1 MRGLPFPGWQ
11 RWAAGILLAC
21 LLPGWAQAAIAFR
34 AASSASVAEAST
46 VTYGGHGSF
55 ASRGNCGSISPSLPS
70 GTAAGNLLIAVVV
83 SGASPTLSMP
93 GWTLLFQ
100 NNPVSNLTSAIYWR
114 IATGGDPNTITQSG
128 TCNVLAARISRFT
141 GVDTMQPFMTA
152 PLAASN
158 WSYQNADTVTT
169 GTETTDYPGAMLVV
183 TAHTTDD
190 SDFGPLLGF
199 AQAYSSRTGT
209 GNDAAIALYYA
220 AQAAPG
226 TAGPY
231 TVTKTR
237 GADPNHG
244 TVFALRPMGLKL
256 TIPVPAGTQAND
268 VMIASIALQPC
279 SATIGGACVTS
290 VNPPAGWTLVR
301 TIDQTTGTIPFSN
314 PLVYGNRLF
323 VYRRIASGAEP
334 ASYTWTLGGALKP
347 TGAVGGITSF
357 SGVDTTNP
365 IVAEAGQA
373 TPSST
378 SHTAPSIDTGTVT
391 DTMLVST
398 HAANA
403 STLWNPPLGM
413 TERVD
418 GASQPPPNVTGISME
433 MNTEPRAAAGPTGP
447 RTASFASLLPAASG
461 ATHMLAL
468 RPAIALH
475 HYAVSA
481 LNTSVATCDY
491 AEVTIRGHDA
501 AHAPVSPPA
510 GRVLALS
517 TSTGTGVWQPTLVS
531 GSGTWS
537 PSGVNNGAATYVW
550 PGGEASFT
558 VRLRHATVATLSVNL
573 LDNAGVTESG
583 TEDPAIAFVES
594 AFRISNGA
602 NAPLA
607 IGTQIA
613 GKPSNVGVGAQALY
627 LQAIRT
633 DTETGACVSLFP
645 SGSEV
650 AVEVGAVCVNPA
662 TCTQPVTLSTAAS
675 TGNSA
680 SFVPNGGYPATI
692 NFRFT
697 TANAEAPFS
706 FSYADAG
713 QIRLQFRRALPPPPS
728 GVYIQGTSNAFVTRP
743 FGLAFRGANAATS
756 IQHGTSPASP
766 VLAAA
771 GDPFVMTVAAYRW
784 AAAEDDGTGRPL
796 PGADI
801 TDNGLTPNFAADV
814 VVSVSANLP
823 GMALGA
829 VARGAGCSATATAP
843 AAAWSGGAAT
853 LSDWCY
859 TEVGNPF
866 FAATVSDYLVAGLQ
880 VTGNSGLDGS
890 GPTGGYVGRFRP
902 KYFTVTNAS
911 LTNRIAAGCSVA
923 SNFTYMNEAM
933 ETGLKLSAK
942 NAAGAVTQNY
952 ATASGYAKLDPVGS
966 PASLGFGARDGAVN
980 LTPRLDLGSVSGSF
994 VAGEATVAA
1003 RVALRRANPDN
1014 PDGPFEAFELGI
1026 APQDAD
1032 GVALR
1037 PADLNLD
1044 VDGVGGNDH
1053 AKLGETRIR
1062 FGRLRLANAYGSEL
1076 LDLPVPIRVEH
1087 WNGVGFVTNGDDGCT
1102 RLAATHVLLSGYQ
1115 GNLNAGETSVAPAP
1129 TISFSAGVG
1138 NLKLIKPGA
1147 GNAGSVLLR
1156 VDLNAEGKTYLRGR
1170 WDDGANPDAN
1180 AGTAYDDDPAA
1191 RGSFGQ
1197 YKAGARLIDLRESY

>member
-1 MRGLPFPGWQ
+1 MKGLFFF
-11 RWAAGILLAC
+11 RWRAVAAGLL
-21 LLPGWAQAAIAFR
+21 LGFLFSGWAQAQIAFR
-34 AASSASVAEAST
+34 AASSAAVAGAAT
-46 VTYGGHGSF
+46 VAYGGSGSF
-55 ASRGNCGSISPSLPS
+55 AVRGNCGSISPGLPP
-70 GTAAGNLLIAVVV
+70 GTAAGDLLIAVVA

-100 NNPVSNLTSAIYWR
+100 DNPVSNLTSAIYWR
-114 IATGGDPNTITQSG
+114 IATGGDSTTITQSG

-141 GVDTMQPFMTA
+141 GVDAQQPFMTA

-158 WSYQNADTVTT
+158 WSYQNANTVTT
-169 GTETTDYPGAMLVV
+169 GTETTDYPGAMLAV
-183 TAHTTDD
+183 TTHSTDD
-190 SDFGPLLGF
+190 DTFGALGGF
-199 AQAYSSRTGT
+199 SQAYSSRTTT

-220 AQAAPG
+220 PQAAPG

-231 TVTKTR
+231 TVTKNR

-244 TVFALRPMGLKL
+244 TLFALRPAGLKL

-279 SATIGGACVTS
+279 SAASGGACVTS

-301 TIDQTTGTIPFSN
+301 TVDQTTGPIPFSS

-323 VYRRIASGAEP
+323 IYRRVATGTEP

-347 TGAVGGITSF
+347 TGAVGGMTSF

-365 IVAEAGQA
+365 IVTEAGQA
-373 TPSST
+373 TPSSL
-378 SHTAPSIDTGTVT
+378 SHTAPSIDTGAVT
-391 DTMLVST
+391 DTMLLSS

-403 STLWNPPLGM
+403 STQWTPPSGM

-418 GASQPPPNVTGISME
+418 VASQTPPNVTGISLE
-433 MNTEPRAAAGPTGP
+433 MNSEPRAAAGPTGT
-447 RTASFASLLPAASG
+447 RTASFQSSLLPATG
-461 ATHMLAL
+461 TTHMLAL
-468 RPAIALH
+468 RPAPVFQ
-475 HYAVSA
+475 HYAIGVLS
-481 LNTSVATCDY
+481 TSVATCDY
-491 AEVTIRGHDA
+491 AEITITAHNA

-510 GRVLALS
+510 GRTLTLS
-517 TSTGTGVWQPTLVS
+517 TSTGTGAWQPGLVS
-531 GSGTWS
+531 GSGAWS
-537 PSGVNNGAATYVW
+537 PSGANNGMATYVW
-550 PGGEASFT
+550 PGGESSFT

-573 LDNAGVTESG
+573 IDDAGRTENAA
-583 TEDPAIAFVES
+583 EDPAIAFVES
-594 AFRISNGA
+594 AFRVSNGA

-607 IGTQIA
+607 IGTQVA
-613 GKPSNVGVGAQALY
+613 GKPSNVGAGAQALY
-627 LQAIRT
+627 LQAVRT
-633 DTETGACVSLFP
+633 DTQTGACVSLFP

-650 AVEVGAVCVNPA
+650 AIEVGAQCVNPA
-662 TCTQPVTLSTAAS
+662 TCTQPVTLATAAS
-675 TGNSA
+675 SGNTA

-743 FGLAFRGANAATS
+743 FGLAFRGANAATP

-771 GDPFVMTVAAYRW
+771 GDPFTMTVAAYRW
-784 AAAEDDGTGRPL
+784 AAAEDDGTGNPL
-796 PGADI
+796 PGANI
-801 TDNGLTPNFAADV
+801 TDNGMTPNFAADV
-814 VVSVSANLP
+814 TVSAIANLP
-823 GMALGA
+823 GVALGTA
-829 VARGAGCSATATAP
+829 ARGAGCSGPATVP

-853 LSDWCY
+853 LTDWCY
-859 TEVGNPF
+859 TEVGNVF
-866 FAATVSDYLVAGLQ
+866 LSASVSNYLAPGVNVA
-880 VTGNSGLDGS
+880 GNSGLDGS
-890 GPTGGYVGRFRP
+890 GPAGGYVGRFRP
-902 KYFTVTNAS
+902 KYFTVANAN
-911 LTNRIAAGCSVA
+911 LTNRVLAGCSPA
-923 SNFTYMNEAM
+923 STFTYMEEAM
-933 ETGLKLSAK
+933 ETGFKLSAK
-942 NAAGAVTQNY
+942 NALDGVTQNY
-952 ATASGYAKLDPVGS
+952 TTASGYAKLDPAGS
-966 PASLGFGARDGAVN
+966 PASLGFGARNGTTN
-980 LTPRLDLGSVSGSF
+980 LTARLDLGSASGSF

-1003 RVALRRANPDN
+1003 RVSLRRASPDN

-1053 AKLGETRIR
+1053 VKVGQTRVR

-1076 LDLPVPIRVEH
+1076 LDLPIPIRVEH

-1102 RLAATHVLLSGYQ
+1102 RLAASNVLLFNYQ
-1115 GNLNAGETSVAPAP
+1115 GNLNPGETSVAPAP

-1138 NLKLIKPGA
+1138 NLKLTKPGA
-1147 GNAGSVLLR
+1147 GNTGSVQLR
-1156 VDLNAEGKTYLRGR
+1156 VDLTAESKRYLKGR
-1170 WDDGANPDAN
+1170 WNDAADPDGNVA
-1180 AGTAYDDDPAA
+1180 TFYDDDPVA
-1191 RGSFGQ
+1191 RASFGQ
-1197 YKAGARLIDLRESY
+1197 YKASERIIYLRENY

>member
-1 MRGLPFPGWQ
+1 
-11 RWAAGILLAC
+11 
-21 LLPGWAQAAIAFR
+21 
-34 AASSASVAEAST
+34 V
-46 VTYGGHGSF
+46 
-55 ASRGNCGSISPSLPS
+55 RGNCGSISPTLPT
-70 GTAAGNLLIAVVV
+70 GTAAGDLLIAVVA

-93 GWTLLFQ
+93 GWNLLFQ
-100 NNPVSNLTSAIYWR
+100 QNPVSNLTSAIYWR

-141 GVDTMQPFMTA
+141 GVDTQQPFMTA

-158 WSYQNADTVTT
+158 WSYQNANTVTT

-190 SDFGPLLGF
+190 SDFGVLLGF
-199 AQAYSSRTGT
+199 TQAYSSRTGT
-209 GNDAAIALYYA
+209 GNDVAIGLYYA
-220 AQAAPG
+220 AQASPG

-256 TIPVPAGTQAND
+256 VIPVPAGTQAND

-279 SATIGGACVTS
+279 SAASGGACVTS
-290 VNPPAGWTLVR
+290 VNPPAGWTLVN
-301 TIDQTTGTIPFSN
+301 TINQTTGLIPFST

-323 VYRRIASGAEP
+323 IYRRVATGTEP

-347 TGAVGGITSF
+347 TGAVGGIVSF

-365 IVAEAGQA
+365 VVAEAGQA

-378 SHTAPSIDTGTVT
+378 SHTAPSITSTVT
-391 DTMLVST
+391 DTMLLSS
-398 HAANA
+398 HAANT
-403 STLWNPPLGM
+403 STQWAPPSGM

-418 GASQPPPNVTGISME
+418 VASQTPPNVTGISLE
-433 MNTEPRAAAGPTGP
+433 MNSEPRAAAGPTGT
-447 RTASFASLLPAASG
+447 RTASFQSSLLPATG
-461 ATHMLAL
+461 TTHMLAL
-468 RPAIALH
+468 RPAPVFQ
-475 HYAVSA
+475 HYAISV

-491 AEVTIRGHDA
+491 AEITITAHNA
-501 AHAPVSPPA
+501 AHMPLNPPP
-510 GRVLALS
+510 GRTLTLS
-517 TSTGTGVWQPTLVS
+517 TSTGTGVWQPGLVV

-537 PSGVNNGAATYVW
+537 PSGANNGLATYVW
-550 PGGEASFT
+550 PGGESSFT

-573 LDNAGVTESG
+573 IDNGGVTESA
-583 TEDPAIAFVES
+583 TEDPAIAFVDS
-594 AFRISNGA
+594 AFRVSNGT

-613 GKPSNVGVGAQALY
+613 GKPSNVGAGAQALY

-650 AVEVGAVCVNPA
+650 AIEVGAVCVNPA
-662 TCTQPVTLSTAAS
+662 LCTQPVTLATAAS
-675 TGNSA
+675 SGNTA
-680 SFVPNGGYPATI
+680 SFVPNGGYPASV

-713 QIRLQFRRALPPPPS
+713 EIRLQFRRALPPPPS
-728 GVYIQGTSNAFVTRP
+728 GAYVQGASNAFATRP
-743 FGLAFRGANAATS
+743 FGLAFRGVNTATS

-784 AAAEDDGTGRPL
+784 TAAEDDGTGRPL

-859 TEVGNPF
+859 TEAGNAF
-866 FAATVSDYLVAGLQ
+866 FAATASDYLVAGLQ

-933 ETGLKLSAK
+933 ETGFKLSAK

-952 ATASGYAKLDPVGS
+952 ATAGGYAKLDPVGS

-994 VAGEATVAA
+994 VAGEATVSA
-1003 RVALRRANPDN
+1003 RLALRRASPDN
-1014 PDGPFEAFELGI
+1014 PDGPFEVFELGI
-1026 APQDAD
+1026 APQDSD
-1032 GVALR
+1032 GTALR
-1037 PADLNLD
+1037 PADLDLD
-1044 VDGVGGNDH
+1044 VDGAGGNDH
-1053 AKLGETRIR
+1053 VKLGQTRVR

-1076 LDLPVPIRVEH
+1076 LDLPIPIRVEH
-1087 WNGVGFVTNGDDGCT
+1087 WNGVGFVTNADDGCT
-1102 RLAATHVLLSGYQ
+1102 RLAAAHVLLSGYQ

-1129 TISFSAGVG
+1129 TLVFSGGVG
-1138 NLKLIKPGA
+1138 NLKLTRPGA
-1147 GNAGSVLLR
+1147 GNSGSVLLR

-1180 AGTAYDDDPAA
+1180 ASTAYDDDPAA

>member
-1 MRGLPFPGWQ
+1 MTGLPFPRWQ
-11 RWAAGILLAC
+11 KWAAGMLLAC
-21 LLPGWAQAAIAFR
+21 LLPGWAQAGIAFR
-34 AASSASVAEAST
+34 ASSSASIPAAST
-46 VTYGGHGSF
+46 ITYGGQGTF
-55 ASRGNCGSISPSLPS
+55 AVRGNCGSISPTLPT
-70 GTAAGNLLIAVVV
+70 GTAAGDLLIAVVA

-93 GWTLLFQ
+93 GWNLLFQ
-100 NNPVSNLTSAIYWR
+100 QNPVSNLTSAIYWR

-141 GVDTMQPFMTA
+141 GVDTQQPFMTA

-158 WSYQNADTVTT
+158 WSYQNANTVTT

-190 SDFGPLLGF
+190 SDFGVLLGF
-199 AQAYSSRTGT
+199 TQAYSSRTGT
-209 GNDAAIALYYA
+209 GNDVAIGLYYA
-220 AQAAPG
+220 AQASPG

-231 TVTKTR
+231 TVSKNR

-244 TVFALRPMGLKL
+244 TVFALRPAGLKL
-256 TIPVPAGTQAND
+256 VIPVPAGTQAND
-268 VMIASIALQPC
+268 VMIASIAVRPC
-279 SATIGGACVTS
+279 SSTSGGACIVSVT
-290 VNPPAGWTLVR
+290 PPAGWTLVR
-301 TIDQTTGTIPFSN
+301 TVDQASGGGTGGF
-314 PLVYGNRLF
+314 GNRLY
-323 VYRRIASGAEP
+323 VYRRVAGNAEP
-334 ASYTWTLGGALKP
+334 ASYTWVIGGTPVHA
-347 TGAVGGITSF
+347 GAVGGILSF

-365 IVAEAGQA
+365 LVAEAGQA
-373 TPSST
+373 TGFSSN
-378 SHTAPSIDTGTVT
+378 HTAPSIDTGAITE
-391 DTMLVST
+391 TMLVSSHT
-398 HAANA
+398 VNSSGIWTAPA
-403 STLWNPPLGM
+403 GM
-413 TERVD
+413 TEAMD
-418 GASQPPPNVTGISME
+418 IASLPVPDDLGLALE
-433 MNTEPRAAAGPTGP
+433 MNYEPRSAAGPTGS
-447 RTASFASLLPAASG
+447 RTATLANPPAPDTG

-468 RPAIALH
+468 RPAITLH

-491 AEVTIRGHDA
+491 AEITIRGHDA

-531 GSGTWS
+531 GSGAWS
-537 PSGVNNGAATYVW
+537 PSGANNGVAAYVW
-550 PGGEASFT
+550 PGNESSFT
-558 VRLRHATVATLSVNL
+558 VRLRLTTVSTLSVNL

-594 AFRISNGA
+594 ALRVSNGA

-613 GKPSNVGVGAQALY
+613 GKPSNVGAGAQALY

-650 AVEVGAVCVNPA
+650 AIEVGAVCLNPA
-662 TCTQPVTLSTAAS
+662 TCTQPVTLATAAS
-675 TGNSA
+675 SGNTA
-680 SFVPNGGYPATI
+680 SFVPNGGYPASV

-713 QIRLQFRRALPPPPS
+713 EIRLQFRRALPPPPS
-728 GVYIQGTSNAFVTRP
+728 GAYVQGASNAFATRP

-796 PGADI
+796 PGADL

-829 VARGAGCSATATAP
+829 VARGPGCSATATAP

-859 TEVGNPF
+859 TEAGNAF
-866 FAATVSDYLVAGLQ
+866 FAATASDYLVAGLQ

-933 ETGLKLSAK
+933 ETGFKLSAK

-952 ATASGYAKLDPVGS
+952 TTASGYAKLDPVGS

-994 VAGEATVAA
+994 VAGEATVSA
-1003 RVALRRANPDN
+1003 RLALRRASPDN
-1014 PDGPFEAFELGI
+1014 PDGPFEVFELGI
-1026 APQDAD
+1026 APQDSD
-1032 GVALR
+1032 GTALR
-1037 PADLNLD
+1037 PADLDLD
-1044 VDGVGGNDH
+1044 VDGAGGNDYV
-1053 AKLGETRIR
+1053 KLGQTRVR

-1076 LDLPVPIRVEH
+1076 LDLPIPIRVEH
-1087 WNGVGFVTNGDDGCT
+1087 WNGVGFVTNADDGCT
-1102 RLAATHVLLSGYQ
+1102 RLAAAHVLLSGYQ

-1129 TISFSAGVG
+1129 TLVFSGGVG
-1138 NLKLIKPGA
+1138 NLKLTRPGA
-1147 GNAGSVLLR
+1147 GNSGSVLLR

-1180 AGTAYDDDPAA
+1180 ASTAYDDDPAA